1 MAQNVQGLYRKAV
14 SKHFKSFYA
23 NWMPGAER
31 TLGDYG
37 TFEGGIF
44 AKEGNIRDKGIDFKV
59 RVDQSPENHLFCDGG
74 EYDLKL
80 SAGATAEPVGSAK
93 ASITLKNN
101 HSVFFQALDART
113 NEIENK
119 EEVGKQLIAGYQDGT
134 FTWERA
140 WVVITEIVTAGR
152 TVVAVSIE
160 SGATFELE
168 AQANVPLSQI
178 MTNAEVDVSFT
189 NTHSVG
195 YHVDGPAMQ
204 LLIGVSKI
212 KGWFTDH
219 FKAAR
224 ALPDTGENLTFD
236 TADDVVVE

>member
-14 SKHFKSFYA
+14 SKNFKSLYA
-23 NWMPGAER
+23 NWTPGHER

-37 TFEGGIF
+37 TFEDGIF
-44 AKEGNIRDKGIDFKV
+44 VLKGNIRDKGIDFQV
-59 RVDQSPENHLFCDGG
+59 RVDQSTENHLFCEGG
-74 EYDLKL
+74 NYDLKL
-80 SAGATAEPVGSAK
+80 SGGATAEPVGSAK
-93 ASITLKNN
+93 ALITLQNK

-113 NEIENK
+113 NEIEDK
-119 EEVGKQLIAGYQDGT
+119 EEVGKQLIAGYQNGT
-134 FTWERA
+134 FTWERS

-195 YHVDGPAMQ
+195 YHIDGTAMQ
-204 LLIGVSKI
+204 LLIGVAKI

-219 FKAAR
+219 FKSAKAMPDAAETLAFGR
-224 ALPDTGENLTFD
+224 PG
-236 TADDVVVE
+236 DVFVV